1 MTRKSIIYYL
11 FLILLLVAADQ
22 ISKTLL
28 ILHLKTQPG
37 YLKEIF
43 PFLDFVYAWNYGIS
57 FGLFREYYQYS
68 NYVFLAFNS
77 LIIIYLAYIFYNSKN
92 IFAQIGMTLVIGG
105 ALGNLFDRIFR
116 GAVFDFLYFHYHDF
130 SFPAFNLADSF
141 ITIGACFFIYSY
153 IIEWL
158 HPTNKESP

>member
-1 MTRKSIIYYL
+1 MTKKTIIYYL
-11 FLILLLVAADQ
+11 FLIILLVAADQ
-22 ISKTLL
+22 ASKTML
-28 ILHLKTQPG
+28 ISYLKTQPD
-37 YLKEIF
+37 YMKEIF

-77 LIIIYLAYIFYNSKN
+77 FIIIYLAYVFYNSQN
-92 IFAQIGMTLVIGG
+92 IFAQIGMALIMGG

-116 GAVFDFLYFHYHDF
+116 GAVFDFLHFHYNEF

-153 IIEWL
+153 IIEWRR
-158 HPTNKESP
+158 HSTK